1 LSCAK
6 ERIAMKH
13 TSTLRSPY
21 RVRGLVTDAAST
33 STGDASLRQAA
44 LATKSL
50 VVALCLARVIVDWLN
65 GAVTFEGLLA
75 VAVVAVIVLVSLTF
89 SAKPGRCE
97 GSEQASGVYL
107 MVFPRGD

>member
-1 LSCAK
+1 
-6 ERIAMKH
+6 MKH

-50 VVALCLARVIVDWLN
+50 VVALCLTRVVVDWLN
-65 GAVTFEGLLA
+65 GAMTFEGLLA
-75 VAVVAVIVLVSLTF
+75 VAVMMLVSLTF
-89 SAKPGRCE
+89 SAKPGRDE
-97 GSEQASGVYL
+97 GSEQASGVHL